1 MKKPL
6 TIIGFMGSGKTTLGR
21 KMAKVWDYKFIDLDL
36 YIADMYGM
44 SIPELFDKFGE
55 KGFRTRESQALKD
68 VLTQNQ
74 TCILSLGGGTPCF
87 NQNLSLIKEKTLS
100 IYLKLSA
107 EELTSR
113 LLRSPNP
120 RPLVKNKSADEL
132 LEYIKAELQ
141 KREFFYT
148 QADMT
153 IESDSIQITDLF
165 TFIRP

>member
-1 MKKPL
+1 
-6 TIIGFMGSGKTTLGR
+6 MGSGKTTLG
-21 KMAKVWDYKFIDLDL
+21 KQMAKAWEYKFIDLDL
-36 YIADMYGM
+36 YIADIFGM

-55 KGFRTRESQALKD
+55 KGFRTRESQALKE
-68 VLTQNQ
+68 VLAQNQ

-87 NQNLSLIKEKTLS
+87 NNNLSLIKEKTLS
-100 IYLKLSA
+100 IYLKLSP

-120 RPLVKNKSADEL
+120 RPLVKNKSAGEL
-132 LEYIKAELQ
+132 LEYIKTELQ
-141 KREFFYT
+141 KRELFYT
-148 QADMT
+148 QADIT

>member
-36 YIADMYGM
+36 YISDMYGM
-44 SIPELFDKFGE
+44 GIPELFDKFGE

>member
-1 MKKPL
+1 
-6 TIIGFMGSGKTTLGR
+6 MGSGKTTLGR
-21 KMAKVWDYKFIDLDL
+21 KMAKVWDYKFIDLDM

-44 SIPELFDKFGE
+44 SIPELFNKFGE
-55 KGFRTRESQALKD
+55 KGFRTRESQALID
-68 VLTQNQ
+68 VLIQNQ

-113 LLRSPNP
+113 LLRSPNT

-132 LEYIKAELQ
+132 LEYIKTELQ

>member
-1 MKKPL
+1 
-6 TIIGFMGSGKTTLGR
+6 MGSGKTTLGR